1 MFKFNRRSS
10 IVEITAFAALL
21 PGLALFQPHPVTAQ
35 TGSAEELEEL
45 VVIGSRRAART
56 STEAPVPIDVL
67 SEADLQS
74 QGSTDILDVLTN
86 VVPSYNVGR
95 EPISD
100 AGTLIRPANLR
111 GMPSDSTLV
120 LVNGKR
126 RHRGAVIGEFITGI
140 NKGAQGVDLMPLA
153 GIAMK
158 QVEVLRD
165 GASAQYGSDAIA
177 GVMNFV
183 LADDPEARNLQVHL
197 GQYYEGDG
205 DIWQVSGLLGTHL
218 GREGFATLAF
228 EVKDTGPTSRG
239 VQDAGAQALIDA
251 GNRAVPNYPR
261 DFAIVWGTP
270 IIENDYKFLVNA
282 AVETGENSE
291 VYAFGNYASRVTDG
305 SFFYRNPTNRRGV
318 YVDGNDNLLVAD
330 TTTNGSGG
338 CSNVNTPA
346 NLAAMIENP
355 NCFVFNEV
363 FPGGFTPRF
372 GGKVIDSNVVSG
384 LRGEWNGVGY
394 DVSVSLG
401 RSEIQYIMRSSL
413 NPSMGPNSPT
423 SFDLGTQIQSE
434 RLLNVD
440 FSYPIDLGLAS
451 DLNLAFGGQVHAEQ
465 FEIKAGDR
473 ASSEPGGFQDQ
484 GFAIGSNGFQGFS
497 VDVAGRFKRRSNAL
511 YLDAEVDV
519 SDNWL
524 ASAAFRWE
532 DFEDFG
538 NTSNFKLATRFDLL
552 DNLSLRAAYS
562 TGFRAPT
569 VGQANLR
576 RSSTNFLDG
585 RLVENQQVSPTST
598 VAVQKGGQALR
609 PEESDNF
616 SVGVVW
622 GLGDLQVTLDYFRIE
637 VEDRLFLKQER
648 LTPQDQA
655 QLAAAGVLNANLI
668 GNISFFVNDFAT
680 ETSGVDVVATL
691 PLEWG
696 LGTSDF
702 TLSYNFTDTKV
713 ERKANSS
720 VPAEQIRELE
730 EQLPDQRINLTALHT
745 WNKWSLMLRGNWYDE
760 TFEYLFT
767 DYSIPPVVTPALF
780 VLDAEVGL
788 QVSDSISVN
797 VGAKNVFDERP
808 AEWSIPQPGGGV
820 ITGRSPGYAGMIYPL
835 NSAAGLNGGYYY
847 LRVSADF

>member
-1 MFKFNRRSS
+1 MFKFNRS
-10 IVEITAFAALL
+10 IAVFAALL
-21 PGLALFQPHPVTAQ
+21 PGLALFQPHPATAQ

-153 GIAMK
+153 GIGMK

-261 DFAIVWGTP
+261 DFAIIWGTP

-346 NLAAMIENP
+346 NLAAMIGNP

-384 LRGEWNGVGY
+384 LRGEWNGIGY

-440 FSYPIDLGLAS
+440 FTYPIDLGLAS

-473 ASSEPGGFQDQ
+473 ASSEPGGFQDR

-696 LGTSDF
+696 LGTTDF

>member
-1 MFKFNRRSS
+1 MF
-10 IVEITAFAALL
+10 
-21 PGLALFQPHPVTAQ
+21 
-35 TGSAEELEEL
+35 
-45 VVIGSRRAART
+45 
-56 STEAPVPIDVL
+56 
-67 SEADLQS
+67 
-74 QGSTDILDVLTN
+74 
-86 VVPSYNVGR
+86 
-95 EPISD
+95 
-100 AGTLIRPANLR
+100 
-111 GMPSDSTLV
+111 
-120 LVNGKR
+120 
-126 RHRGAVIGEFITGI
+126 
-140 NKGAQGVDLMPLA
+140 
-153 GIAMK
+153 
-158 QVEVLRD
+158 
-165 GASAQYGSDAIA
+165 
-177 GVMNFV
+177 
-183 LADDPEARNLQVHL
+183 
-197 GQYYEGDG
+197 
-205 DIWQVSGLLGTHL
+205 
-218 GREGFATLAF
+218 
-228 EVKDTGPTSRG
+228 
-239 VQDAGAQALIDA
+239 
-251 GNRAVPNYPR
+251 
-261 DFAIVWGTP
+261 
-270 IIENDYKFLVNA
+270 
-282 AVETGENSE
+282 
-291 VYAFGNYASRVTDG
+291 
-305 SFFYRNPTNRRGV
+305 
-318 YVDGNDNLLVAD
+318 VDGNNNLLVAD
-330 TTTNGSGG
+330 TTSNGTGG

-346 NLAAMIENP
+346 NLQAMIQSP

-372 GGKVIDSNVVSG
+372 GGKVIDSNFVSG
-384 LRGEWNGVGY
+384 LRGQWNGIGY
-394 DVSVSLG
+394 DVSASFG
-401 RSEIQYIMRSSL
+401 RSEIQYVMRSSL

-440 FSYPIDLGLAS
+440 FTYPIDLGLAS

-511 YLDAEVDV
+511 YVDAEVDV
-519 SDNWL
+519 TDNWL

-538 NTSNFKLATRFDLL
+538 NTSNFKLATRVDLS

-576 RSSTNFLDG
+576 RSSTNFLNG
-585 RLVENQQVSPTST
+585 RLVENQQVSPTSP
-598 VAVQKGGQALR
+598 VAAQKGGQALR

-616 SVGVVW
+616 SVGLVW
-622 GLGDLQVTLDYFRIE
+622 GIGDLQLTLDYFRIE
-637 VEDRLFLKQER
+637 VEDRLFLKQEV

-696 LGTSDF
+696 LGTTDF

-720 VPAEQIRELE
+720 VPAAQIRELE
-730 EQLPDQRINLTALHT
+730 EQLPDQRLNLTALHT

-767 DYSIPPVVTPALF
+767 DYSIPPIVTPALF

-788 QVSDSISVN
+788 QVTDSISVN
-797 VGAKNVFDERP
+797 VGAKNVFDKQP
-808 AEWSIPQPGGGV
+808 AEWSITKPNGSV
-820 ITGRSPGYAGMIYPL
+820 ETGRSPGYAGMIYPL

-847 LRVSADF
+847 LRVSANF

>member
-1 MFKFNRRSS
+1 MFKFNRAQFQ
-10 IVEITAFAALL
+10 VTAAFAALL
-21 PGLALFQPHPVTAQ
+21 PGLALFQSYPATAQ

-67 SEADLQS
+67 SEADLQT

-205 DIWQVSGLLGTHL
+205 DIWQVSGLFGTHL

-261 DFAIVWGTP
+261 DFAIIWGTP

-282 AVETGENSE
+282 AVETGDNSE
-291 VYAFGNYASRVTDG
+291 AYAFGNYASRVTDG

-346 NLAAMIENP
+346 NLAAMIANP

-384 LRGEWNGVGY
+384 LRGEWNGIGY

-401 RSEIQYIMRSSL
+401 RSEIQYVMRSSL

-440 FSYPIDLGLAS
+440 FTYPIDLGLAS

-519 SDNWL
+519 TDRWL

-696 LGTSDF
+696 LGTTDF

-730 EQLPDQRINLTALHT
+730 EQLPDQRINLTALHA

>member
-1 MFKFNRRSS
+1 MFKFNRRMA
-10 IVEITAFAALL
+10 VFAALL
-21 PGLALFQPHPVTAQ
+21 PGLALFQPDPVAAQ
-35 TGSAEELEEL
+35 SGAEELEEL

-67 SEADLQS
+67 SETDLQS

-183 LADDPEARNLQVHL
+183 LSDDPEARNIQVHL

-205 DIWQVSGLLGTHL
+205 DIWQVSGLFGTHL

-251 GNRAVPNYPR
+251 GNRAVPNYPE
-261 DFAIVWGTP
+261 DFAIIWGTP
-270 IIENDYKFLVNA
+270 IIENDYKFLVNS
-282 AVETGENSE
+282 AVETGANSE

-318 YVDGNDNLLVAD
+318 FVDGNNNLLVAD

-346 NLAAMIENP
+346 NLQAMIQSP
-355 NCFVFNEV
+355 NCFVFNQV

-372 GGKVIDSNVVSG
+372 GGKVIDSNFVSG
-384 LRGEWNGVGY
+384 LRGEWNGIGY
-394 DVSVSLG
+394 DVSASFG
-401 RSEIQYIMRSSL
+401 RSEIQYVMRSSL

-440 FSYPIDLGLAS
+440 FTYPIDLGLAS

-511 YLDAEVDV
+511 YVDAEVDV
-519 SDNWL
+519 TENWL

-538 NTSNFKLATRFDLL
+538 NTSNFKLATRFDLS
-552 DNLSLRAAYS
+552 DSLSLRAAYS

-576 RSSTNFLDG
+576 RSSTNFLNG
-585 RLVENQQVSPTST
+585 RLVENQQVSPTSP
-598 VAVQKGGQALR
+598 VAAQKGGQALR

-616 SVGVVW
+616 SVGLVW
-622 GLGDLQVTLDYFRIE
+622 GIGDLQLTLDYFRIE
-637 VEDRLFLKQER
+637 VEDRLFLKQEV

-696 LGTSDF
+696 LGTTDF

-720 VPAEQIRELE
+720 VPAAQIRELE

-788 QVSDSISVN
+788 QVTDSISVN
-797 VGAKNVFDERP
+797 VGAKNVFDKRP

-847 LRVSADF
+847 LRVSANF

>member
-1 MFKFNRRSS
+1 MFKFNRRMA
-10 IVEITAFAALL
+10 VFAALL
-21 PGLALFQPHPVTAQ
+21 PGLALFQPDPAVAQ
-35 TGSAEELEEL
+35 SGSAEELEEL

-67 SEADLQS
+67 SETDLQS

-183 LADDPEARNLQVHL
+183 LSDDPEARNIQVHL

-205 DIWQVSGLLGTHL
+205 DIWQVSGLFGTHL

-251 GNRAVPNYPR
+251 GNRAVPNYPE
-261 DFAIVWGTP
+261 DFAIIWGTP
-270 IIENDYKFLVNA
+270 IIENDYKFLINS
-282 AVETGENSE
+282 AVETGANSE

-318 YVDGNDNLLVAD
+318 FVDGNNNLLVAD

-346 NLAAMIENP
+346 NLQAMIQSP
-355 NCFVFNEV
+355 NCFVFNQV

-372 GGKVIDSNVVSG
+372 GGKVIDSNFVSG
-384 LRGEWNGVGY
+384 LRGEWNGIGY
-394 DVSVSLG
+394 DVSASFG
-401 RSEIQYIMRSSL
+401 RSEIQYVMRSSL

-440 FSYPIDLGLAS
+440 FTYPIDLGLAS

-511 YLDAEVDV
+511 YVDAEVDV
-519 SDNWL
+519 TENWL

-538 NTSNFKLATRFDLL
+538 NTSNFKLATRVDLS

-576 RSSTNFLDG
+576 RSSTNFLNG
-585 RLVENQQVSPTST
+585 RLVENQQVSPTSP
-598 VAVQKGGQALR
+598 VAAQKGGQALR

-616 SVGVVW
+616 SVGLVW
-622 GLGDLQVTLDYFRIE
+622 GIGDLQLTLDYFRIE
-637 VEDRLFLKQER
+637 VEDRLFLKQEV

-696 LGTSDF
+696 LGTTDF

-713 ERKANSS
+713 ERKASSS
-720 VPAEQIRELE
+720 VPAAQIRELE

-767 DYSIPPVVTPALF
+767 DYSIPPIVTPALF

-788 QVSDSISVN
+788 QVTDSISVN
-797 VGAKNVFDERP
+797 VGAKNVFDKQP
-808 AEWSIPQPGGGV
+808 AEWSITKPNGRV
-820 ITGRSPGYAGMIYPL
+820 ETGRSPGYAGMIYPL

-847 LRVSADF
+847 LRVSANF

>member
-1 MFKFNRRSS
+1 MFKFNRRMA
-10 IVEITAFAALL
+10 VFAALL
-21 PGLALFQPHPVTAQ
+21 PGLALFQPDPAVAQ
-35 TGSAEELEEL
+35 SGSAEELEEL

-67 SEADLQS
+67 SETDLQS

-183 LADDPEARNLQVHL
+183 LSDDPEARNIQVHL

-205 DIWQVSGLLGTHL
+205 DIWQVSGLFGTHL

-251 GNRAVPNYPR
+251 GNRAVPNYPE
-261 DFAIVWGTP
+261 DFAIIWGTP
-270 IIENDYKFLVNA
+270 IIENDYKFLVNS
-282 AVETGENSE
+282 AVETGANSE

-318 YVDGNDNLLVAD
+318 FVDGNNNLLVAD

-346 NLAAMIENP
+346 NLQAMIQSP
-355 NCFVFNEV
+355 NCFVFNQV

-372 GGKVIDSNVVSG
+372 GGKVIDSNFVSG
-384 LRGEWNGVGY
+384 LRGEWNGIGY
-394 DVSVSLG
+394 DVSASFG
-401 RSEIQYIMRSSL
+401 RSEIQYVMRSSL

-440 FSYPIDLGLAS
+440 FTYPIDLGLAS

-511 YLDAEVDV
+511 YVDAEVDV
-519 SDNWL
+519 TENWL

-538 NTSNFKLATRFDLL
+538 NTSNFKLATRFDLS

-576 RSSTNFLDG
+576 RSSTNFLNG
-585 RLVENQQVSPTST
+585 RLVENQQVSPTSP

-616 SVGVVW
+616 SVGLVW
-622 GLGDLQVTLDYFRIE
+622 GIGDLQLTLDYFRIE
-637 VEDRLFLKQER
+637 VEDRLFLKQEV

-696 LGTSDF
+696 LGTTDF

-720 VPAEQIRELE
+720 VPAAQIRELE

-745 WNKWSLMLRGNWYDE
+745 WDKWSLMLRGNWYDE

-767 DYSIPPVVTPALF
+767 DYSIPPIVTPALF

-788 QVSDSISVN
+788 QVTDSISVN
-797 VGAKNVFDERP
+797 VGAKNVFDKRP
-808 AEWSIPQPGGGV
+808 AEWSIPQAGGGV
-820 ITGRSPGYAGMIYPL
+820 ATGRSPGYAGMIYPL

-847 LRVSADF
+847 LRVSANF

>member
-1 MFKFNRRSS
+1 MFKFNRRMA
-10 IVEITAFAALL
+10 VFAALL
-21 PGLALFQPHPVTAQ
+21 PGLALFQPNPAVAQ
-35 TGSAEELEEL
+35 SGSAEELEEL

-67 SEADLQS
+67 SETDLQS

-183 LADDPEARNLQVHL
+183 LSDDPEARNIQVHL

-205 DIWQVSGLLGTHL
+205 DIWQVSGLFGTHL

-251 GNRAVPNYPR
+251 GNRAVPNYPE
-261 DFAIVWGTP
+261 DFAIIWGTP
-270 IIENDYKFLVNA
+270 IIENDYKFLINS
-282 AVETGENSE
+282 AVETGANSE

-318 YVDGNDNLLVAD
+318 FVDGNNNLLVAD

-346 NLAAMIENP
+346 NLQAMIQSP
-355 NCFVFNEV
+355 NCFVFNQV

-372 GGKVIDSNVVSG
+372 GGKVIDSNFVSG
-384 LRGEWNGVGY
+384 LRGEWNGIGY
-394 DVSVSLG
+394 DVSASFG
-401 RSEIQYIMRSSL
+401 RSEIQYVMRSSL

-440 FSYPIDLGLAS
+440 FTYPIDLGLAS

-511 YLDAEVDV
+511 YVDAEVDV
-519 SDNWL
+519 TENWL

-538 NTSNFKLATRFDLL
+538 NTSNFKLATRVDLS

-576 RSSTNFLDG
+576 RSSTNFLNG
-585 RLVENQQVSPTST
+585 RLVENQQVSPTSP
-598 VAVQKGGQALR
+598 VAAQKGGQALR

-616 SVGVVW
+616 SVGLVW
-622 GLGDLQVTLDYFRIE
+622 GIGDLQLTLDYFRIE
-637 VEDRLFLKQER
+637 VEDRLFLKQEV

-696 LGTSDF
+696 LGTTDF

-713 ERKANSS
+713 ERKASSS
-720 VPAEQIRELE
+720 VPAAQIRELE

-767 DYSIPPVVTPALF
+767 DYSIPPIVTPALF

-788 QVSDSISVN
+788 QVTDSISVN
-797 VGAKNVFDERP
+797 VGAKNVFDKQP
-808 AEWSIPQPGGGV
+808 AEWSITKPNGRV
-820 ITGRSPGYAGMIYPL
+820 ETGRSPGYAGMIYPL

-847 LRVSADF
+847 LRVSANF

>member
-1 MFKFNRRSS
+1 MFKFNRRMA
-10 IVEITAFAALL
+10 VFAALL
-21 PGLALFQPHPVTAQ
+21 PGLALFQPDPVAAQ
-35 TGSAEELEEL
+35 SGAEELEEL

-67 SEADLQS
+67 SETDLQS

-183 LADDPEARNLQVHL
+183 LSDDPEARNIQVHL

-205 DIWQVSGLLGTHL
+205 DIWQVSGLFGTHL

-251 GNRAVPNYPR
+251 GNRAVPNYPE
-261 DFAIVWGTP
+261 DFAIIWGTP
-270 IIENDYKFLVNA
+270 IIENDYKFLINS
-282 AVETGENSE
+282 AVETGANSE

-318 YVDGNDNLLVAD
+318 FVDGNNNLLVAD
-330 TTTNGSGG
+330 TTSNGTGG

-346 NLAAMIENP
+346 NLQAMIQSP

-372 GGKVIDSNVVSG
+372 GGKVIDSNFVSG
-384 LRGEWNGVGY
+384 LRGQWNGIGY
-394 DVSVSLG
+394 DVSASFG
-401 RSEIQYIMRSSL
+401 RSEIQYVMRSSL

-440 FSYPIDLGLAS
+440 FTYPIDLGLAS

-519 SDNWL
+519 TDNWL

-538 NTSNFKLATRFDLL
+538 NTSNFKLATRVDLS

-576 RSSTNFLDG
+576 RSSTNFLNG
-585 RLVENQQVSPTST
+585 RLVENQQVSPTSP
-598 VAVQKGGQALR
+598 VAAQKGGQALR

-616 SVGVVW
+616 SVGLVW
-622 GLGDLQVTLDYFRIE
+622 GIGDLQLTLDYFRIE
-637 VEDRLFLKQER
+637 VEDRLFLKQEV

-696 LGTSDF
+696 LGTTDF

-720 VPAEQIRELE
+720 VPAAQIRELE
-730 EQLPDQRINLTALHT
+730 EQLPDQRLNLTALHT

-767 DYSIPPVVTPALF
+767 DYSIPPIVTPALF

-788 QVSDSISVN
+788 QVTDSISVN
-797 VGAKNVFDERP
+797 VGAKNVFDKQP
-808 AEWSIPQPGGGV
+808 AEWSITKPNGSV
-820 ITGRSPGYAGMIYPL
+820 ETGRSPGYAGMIYPL

-847 LRVSADF
+847 LRVSANF

>member
-1 MFKFNRRSS
+1 MFKFNRRSA
-10 IVEITAFAALL
+10 IVEIAAFAALL
-21 PGLALFQPHPVTAQ
+21 PGLALFQPHPAIAQ
-35 TGSAEELEEL
+35 SGSAEELEEL

-205 DIWQVSGLLGTHL
+205 DIWQVSGLFGTHL

-346 NLAAMIENP
+346 NLAAMIQNP
-355 NCFVFNEV
+355 NCFVFNEI

-384 LRGEWNGVGY
+384 LRGEWNGIGY

-401 RSEIQYIMRSSL
+401 RSEIQYVMRSSL

-440 FSYPIDLGLAS
+440 FTYPIDLGLAS

-519 SDNWL
+519 TDNWL

-538 NTSNFKLATRFDLL
+538 NTSNFKLATRVDLL
-552 DNLSLRAAYS
+552 DSLSLRAAYS

-616 SVGVVW
+616 SVGLVW

-696 LGTSDF
+696 LGTTDF

>member
-1 MFKFNRRSS
+1 MFKFNRRMA
-10 IVEITAFAALL
+10 VFAALL
-21 PGLALFQPHPVTAQ
+21 PGLALFQPDPALAQ
-35 TGSAEELEEL
+35 SGSAEELEEL

-67 SEADLQS
+67 SETDLQS

-183 LADDPEARNLQVHL
+183 LSDDPEARNIQVHL

-205 DIWQVSGLLGTHL
+205 DIWQVSGLFGTHL

-251 GNRAVPNYPR
+251 GNRAVPNYPE
-261 DFAIVWGTP
+261 DFAIIWGTP
-270 IIENDYKFLVNA
+270 IIENDYKFLVNS
-282 AVETGENSE
+282 AVETGANSE

-318 YVDGNDNLLVAD
+318 FVDGNNNLLVAD

-338 CSNVNTPA
+338 CSNANTPA
-346 NLAAMIENP
+346 NLQAMIQSP

-372 GGKVIDSNVVSG
+372 GGKVIDSNFVSG
-384 LRGEWNGVGY
+384 LRGEWNGIGY
-394 DVSVSLG
+394 DVSASFG
-401 RSEIQYIMRSSL
+401 RSEIQYVMRSSL

-440 FSYPIDLGLAS
+440 FTYPIDLGLDS

-511 YLDAEVDV
+511 YVDAEVDV
-519 SDNWL
+519 TDNWL

-538 NTSNFKLATRFDLL
+538 NTSNFKLATRFDLS

-576 RSSTNFLDG
+576 RSSTNFLNG
-585 RLVENQQVSPTST
+585 RLVENQQVSPTSP
-598 VAVQKGGQALR
+598 VAAQKGGQALR

-622 GLGDLQVTLDYFRIE
+622 GIGDLQVTLDYFRIE
-637 VEDRLFLKQER
+637 VEDRLFLKQEV

-696 LGTSDF
+696 LGTTDF

-720 VPAEQIRELE
+720 VPAAQIRELE

-767 DYSIPPVVTPALF
+767 DYSIPPIVTPALF

-788 QVSDSISVN
+788 QVTDSISVN
-797 VGAKNVFDERP
+797 VGAKNVFDKRP
-808 AEWSIPQPGGGV
+808 AEWSITKPNGSV
-820 ITGRSPGYAGMIYPL
+820 ETGRSPGYAGMIYPL

-847 LRVSADF
+847 LRVSANF

>member
-1 MFKFNRRSS
+1 MFKFNRRMA
-10 IVEITAFAALL
+10 VFAALL
-21 PGLALFQPHPVTAQ
+21 PGLALFQPNPAVAQ
-35 TGSAEELEEL
+35 SGSAEELEEL

-67 SEADLQS
+67 SETDLQS

-183 LADDPEARNLQVHL
+183 LSDDPEARNIQVHL

-205 DIWQVSGLLGTHL
+205 DIWQVSGLFGTHL

-251 GNRAVPNYPR
+251 GNRAVPNYPE
-261 DFAIVWGTP
+261 DFAIIWGTP
-270 IIENDYKFLVNA
+270 IIENDYKFLINS
-282 AVETGENSE
+282 AVETGANSE

-318 YVDGNDNLLVAD
+318 FVDGNNNLLVAD

-346 NLAAMIENP
+346 NLQAMIQSP
-355 NCFVFNEV
+355 NCFVFNQV

-372 GGKVIDSNVVSG
+372 GGKVIDSNFVSG
-384 LRGEWNGVGY
+384 LRGEWNGIGY
-394 DVSVSLG
+394 DVSASFG
-401 RSEIQYIMRSSL
+401 RSEIQYVMRSSL

-440 FSYPIDLGLAS
+440 FTYPIDLGLAS

-511 YLDAEVDV
+511 YVDAEVDV
-519 SDNWL
+519 TENWL

-538 NTSNFKLATRFDLL
+538 NTSNVKLATRFDLS

-576 RSSTNFLDG
+576 RSSTNFLNG
-585 RLVENQQVSPTST
+585 RLVENQQVSPTSP
-598 VAVQKGGQALR
+598 VAAQKGGQALR

-622 GLGDLQVTLDYFRIE
+622 GIGDLQLTLDYFRIE
-637 VEDRLFLKQER
+637 VEDRLFLKQEV

-696 LGTSDF
+696 LGTTDF

-720 VPAEQIRELE
+720 VPPAQIRELE

-745 WNKWSLMLRGNWYDE
+745 WDKWSVMLRGNWYDE
-760 TFEYLFT
+760 TFEDLFT
-767 DYSIPPVVTPALF
+767 DYSIPPIVTPALC

-788 QVSDSISVN
+788 QVTDSISVN
-797 VGAKNVFDERP
+797 VGAKNVFDKRP

-835 NSAAGLNGGYYY
+835 NSVAGLNGGYYY
-847 LRVSADF
+847 LRVSANF

>member
-1 MFKFNRRSS
+1 MFKFNRRMA
-10 IVEITAFAALL
+10 VFAALL
-21 PGLALFQPHPVTAQ
+21 PGLALFQPDPAVAQ
-35 TGSAEELEEL
+35 SGSAEELEEL

-67 SEADLQS
+67 SETDLQS

-183 LADDPEARNLQVHL
+183 LSDDPEARNIQVHL

-205 DIWQVSGLLGTHL
+205 DIWQVSGLFGTHL

-239 VQDAGAQALIDA
+239 VQDAGAQALIDV
-251 GNRAVPNYPR
+251 GNRAVPNYPE
-261 DFAIVWGTP
+261 DFAVIWGTP
-270 IIENDYKFLVNA
+270 IIENDYKFLVNS
-282 AVETGENSE
+282 AVETGANSE

-318 YVDGNDNLLVAD
+318 FVDGNNNLLVAD

-346 NLAAMIENP
+346 NLQAMIQSP
-355 NCFVFNEV
+355 NCFVFNQV

-372 GGKVIDSNVVSG
+372 GGKVIDSNFVSG
-384 LRGEWNGVGY
+384 LRGEWNGIGY
-394 DVSVSLG
+394 DVSASFG
-401 RSEIQYIMRSSL
+401 RSEIQYVMRSSL

-440 FSYPIDLGLAS
+440 FTYPIDLGLAS

-511 YLDAEVDV
+511 YVDAEVDV
-519 SDNWL
+519 TENWL

-538 NTSNFKLATRFDLL
+538 NTSNFKLATRFDLS

-576 RSSTNFLDG
+576 RSSTNFLNG
-585 RLVENQQVSPTST
+585 RLVENQQVSPTSP
-598 VAVQKGGQALR
+598 VAAQKGGQALR

-616 SVGVVW
+616 SVGLVW
-622 GLGDLQVTLDYFRIE
+622 GVGDLQLTLDYFRIE
-637 VEDRLFLKQER
+637 VEDRLFLKQEV

-696 LGTSDF
+696 LGTTDF

-720 VPAEQIRELE
+720 VPAAQIRELE

-745 WNKWSLMLRGNWYDE
+745 WDRWSLMLRGNWYDE

-767 DYSIPPVVTPALF
+767 DYSIPPIVTPALF

-788 QVSDSISVN
+788 QVTDSISVN
-797 VGAKNVFDERP
+797 VGAKNVFDKRP
-808 AEWSIPQPGGGV
+808 AEWSITKPNGSV
-820 ITGRSPGYAGMIYPL
+820 ETGRSPGYAGMIYPL

-847 LRVSADF
+847 LRVSANF

>member
-1 MFKFNRRSS
+1 MFKFNRRMA
-10 IVEITAFAALL
+10 VFAALL
-21 PGLALFQPHPVTAQ
+21 PGLALFQPDPAVAQ
-35 TGSAEELEEL
+35 SGAEELEEL

-67 SEADLQS
+67 SETDLQS

-183 LADDPEARNLQVHL
+183 LSDDPEARNIQVHL

-205 DIWQVSGLLGTHL
+205 DIWQVSGLFGTHL

-251 GNRAVPNYPR
+251 GNRAVPNYPE
-261 DFAIVWGTP
+261 DFAIIWGTP
-270 IIENDYKFLVNA
+270 IIENDYKFLVNS

-318 YVDGNDNLLVAD
+318 FVDGNNNLLVAD

-338 CSNVNTPA
+338 CSNANTPA
-346 NLAAMIENP
+346 NLQAMIQSP

-384 LRGEWNGVGY
+384 LRGEWNGIGY
-394 DVSVSLG
+394 DVSASFG
-401 RSEIQYIMRSSL
+401 RSEIQYVMRSSL

-440 FSYPIDLGLAS
+440 FTYPIDLGLAS

-511 YLDAEVDV
+511 YVDAEVDV
-519 SDNWL
+519 TENWL

-538 NTSNFKLATRFDLL
+538 NTSNFKLATRFDLT

-576 RSSTNFLDG
+576 RSSTNFLNG
-585 RLVENQQVSPTST
+585 RLVENQQVSPTSP
-598 VAVQKGGQALR
+598 VAAQKGGQALR

-622 GLGDLQVTLDYFRIE
+622 GIGDLQLTLDYFRIE
-637 VEDRLFLKQER
+637 VEDRLFLKQEV

-696 LGTSDF
+696 LGTTDF

-720 VPAEQIRELE
+720 VPAAQIRELE

-788 QVSDSISVN
+788 QVTDSISVN
-797 VGAKNVFDERP
+797 VGAKNVFDKRP
-808 AEWSIPQPGGGV
+808 AEWSITKPNGSV
-820 ITGRSPGYAGMIYPL
+820 ETGRSPGYAGMIYPL

-847 LRVSADF
+847 LRVSANF

>member
-1 MFKFNRRSS
+1 MFKFNRRMA
-10 IVEITAFAALL
+10 VFAALL
-21 PGLALFQPHPVTAQ
+21 PGLALFQPDPAVAQ
-35 TGSAEELEEL
+35 SGSAEELEEL

-67 SEADLQS
+67 SETDLQS

-183 LADDPEARNLQVHL
+183 LSDDPEARNIQVHL

-205 DIWQVSGLLGTHL
+205 DIWQVSGLFGTHL

-251 GNRAVPNYPR
+251 GNRAVPNYPE
-261 DFAIVWGTP
+261 DFAIIWGTP
-270 IIENDYKFLVNA
+270 IIENDYKFLVNS
-282 AVETGENSE
+282 AVETGANSE

-318 YVDGNDNLLVAD
+318 FVDGNNNLLVAD

-338 CSNVNTPA
+338 CSNANTPA
-346 NLAAMIENP
+346 NLQAMIQSP
-355 NCFVFNEV
+355 NCFVFNQV

-372 GGKVIDSNVVSG
+372 GGKVIDSNFVSG
-384 LRGEWNGVGY
+384 LRGEWNGIGY
-394 DVSVSLG
+394 DVSASFG
-401 RSEIQYIMRSSL
+401 RSEIQYVMRSSL

-440 FSYPIDLGLAS
+440 FTYPIDLGLAS

-511 YLDAEVDV
+511 YMDAEVDV
-519 SDNWL
+519 TDNWL
-524 ASAAFRWE
+524 VSAAFRWE

-538 NTSNFKLATRFDLL
+538 NTSNFKLATRFDLS

-576 RSSTNFLDG
+576 RSSTNFLNG
-585 RLVENQQVSPTST
+585 RLVENQQVSPTSP
-598 VAVQKGGQALR
+598 VAAQKGGQALR

-616 SVGVVW
+616 SVGLVW
-622 GLGDLQVTLDYFRIE
+622 GIGDLQLTLDYFRIE
-637 VEDRLFLKQER
+637 VEDRLFLKQEV

-696 LGTSDF
+696 LGTTDF

-720 VPAEQIRELE
+720 VPAAQIRELE

-745 WNKWSLMLRGNWYDE
+745 WDKWSLMLRGNWYDE

-767 DYSIPPVVTPALF
+767 DYSIPPIVTPALF

-788 QVSDSISVN
+788 QVTDSISVN
-797 VGAKNVFDERP
+797 VGAKNVFDKRP
-808 AEWSIPQPGGGV
+808 AEWSITKPNGSV
-820 ITGRSPGYAGMIYPL
+820 ETGRSPGYAGMIYPL

-847 LRVSADF
+847 LRVSANF

>member
-1 MFKFNRRSS
+1 MFKFNRRMA
-10 IVEITAFAALL
+10 VFAALL
-21 PGLALFQPHPVTAQ
+21 PGLALFQPDPAVAQ
-35 TGSAEELEEL
+35 SGSAEELEEL

-67 SEADLQS
+67 SETDLQS

-183 LADDPEARNLQVHL
+183 LSDDPEARNIQVHL

-205 DIWQVSGLLGTHL
+205 DIWQVSGLFGTHL

-251 GNRAVPNYPR
+251 GNRAVPNYPE
-261 DFAIVWGTP
+261 DFAIIWGTP
-270 IIENDYKFLVNA
+270 IIENDYKFLVNS
-282 AVETGENSE
+282 AVETGANSE

-318 YVDGNDNLLVAD
+318 FVDGNNNLLVAD

-346 NLAAMIENP
+346 NLQAMIQSP

-372 GGKVIDSNVVSG
+372 GGKVIDSNFVSG
-384 LRGEWNGVGY
+384 LRGEWNGIGY
-394 DVSVSLG
+394 DVSASFG
-401 RSEIQYIMRSSL
+401 RSEIQYVMRSSL

-440 FSYPIDLGLAS
+440 FIYPIDLGLAS

-519 SDNWL
+519 TENWL

-538 NTSNFKLATRFDLL
+538 NTSNFKLATRFDLT

-576 RSSTNFLDG
+576 RSSTNFLNG
-585 RLVENQQVSPTST
+585 RLVENQQVSPTSP
-598 VAVQKGGQALR
+598 VAAQKGGQALR

-616 SVGVVW
+616 SVGLVW
-622 GLGDLQVTLDYFRIE
+622 GIGDLQLTLDYFRIE
-637 VEDRLFLKQER
+637 VEDRLFLKQEV

-696 LGTSDF
+696 LGTTDF

-720 VPAEQIRELE
+720 VPAAQIRELE
-730 EQLPDQRINLTALHT
+730 EQLPDQRLNFTALHT

-767 DYSIPPVVTPALF
+767 DYSIPPIVTPALF

-788 QVSDSISVN
+788 QVTDSISVN
-797 VGAKNVFDERP
+797 VGAKNVFDKQP
-808 AEWSIPQPGGGV
+808 AEWSITKPNGSV
-820 ITGRSPGYAGMIYPL
+820 ETGRSPGYAGMIYPL

-847 LRVSADF
+847 LRVSANF

>member
-1 MFKFNRRSS
+1 MFKFNRRMA
-10 IVEITAFAALL
+10 VFAALL
-21 PGLALFQPHPVTAQ
+21 PGLALFQPDPVAAQ
-35 TGSAEELEEL
+35 SGAEELEEL

-67 SEADLQS
+67 SETDLQS

-183 LADDPEARNLQVHL
+183 LSDDPEARNIQVHL

-205 DIWQVSGLLGTHL
+205 DIWQVSGLFGTHL

-251 GNRAVPNYPR
+251 GNRAVPNYPE
-261 DFAIVWGTP
+261 DFAIIWGTP
-270 IIENDYKFLVNA
+270 IIENDYKFLINS
-282 AVETGENSE
+282 AVETGANSE

-318 YVDGNDNLLVAD
+318 FVDGNNNLLVAD
-330 TTTNGSGG
+330 TTSNGTGG

-346 NLAAMIENP
+346 NLQAMIQSP

-372 GGKVIDSNVVSG
+372 GGKVIDSNFVSG
-384 LRGEWNGVGY
+384 LRGQWNGIGY
-394 DVSVSLG
+394 DVSASFG
-401 RSEIQYIMRSSL
+401 RSEIQYVMRSSL

-440 FSYPIDLGLAS
+440 FTYPIDLGLAS

-511 YLDAEVDV
+511 YVDAEVDV
-519 SDNWL
+519 TDNWL

-538 NTSNFKLATRFDLL
+538 NTSNFKLATRVDLS

-576 RSSTNFLDG
+576 RSSTNFLNG
-585 RLVENQQVSPTST
+585 RLVENQQVSPTSP
-598 VAVQKGGQALR
+598 VAAQKGGQALR

-616 SVGVVW
+616 SVGLVW
-622 GLGDLQVTLDYFRIE
+622 GIGDLQLTLDYFRIE
-637 VEDRLFLKQER
+637 VEDRLFLKQEV

-696 LGTSDF
+696 LGTTDF

-720 VPAEQIRELE
+720 VPAAQIRELE
-730 EQLPDQRINLTALHT
+730 EQLPDQRLNLTALHT

-767 DYSIPPVVTPALF
+767 DYSIPPIVTPALF

-788 QVSDSISVN
+788 QVTDSISVN
-797 VGAKNVFDERP
+797 VGAKNVFDKQP
-808 AEWSIPQPGGGV
+808 AEWSITKPNGSV
-820 ITGRSPGYAGMIYPL
+820 ETGRSPGYAGMIYPL

-847 LRVSADF
+847 LRVSANF

>member
-1 MFKFNRRSS
+1 MFKFNRRMA
-10 IVEITAFAALL
+10 VFAALL
-21 PGLALFQPHPVTAQ
+21 PGLALFQPDPAVAQ
-35 TGSAEELEEL
+35 SGSAEELEEL

-67 SEADLQS
+67 SETDLQS

-183 LADDPEARNLQVHL
+183 LSDDPEARNIQVHL

-205 DIWQVSGLLGTHL
+205 DIWQVSGLFGTHL

-251 GNRAVPNYPR
+251 GNRAVPNYPE
-261 DFAIVWGTP
+261 DFAIIWGTP
-270 IIENDYKFLVNA
+270 IIENDYKFLVNS
-282 AVETGENSE
+282 AVETGANSE

-318 YVDGNDNLLVAD
+318 FVDGNNNLLVAD

-346 NLAAMIENP
+346 NLQAMIQSP

-372 GGKVIDSNVVSG
+372 GGKVIDSNFVSG
-384 LRGEWNGVGY
+384 LRGEWNGIGY
-394 DVSVSLG
+394 DVSASFG
-401 RSEIQYIMRSSL
+401 RSEIQYVMRSSL

-440 FSYPIDLGLAS
+440 FTYPIDLGLAS

-511 YLDAEVDV
+511 YVDAEVDV
-519 SDNWL
+519 TENWL

-538 NTSNFKLATRFDLL
+538 NTSNFKLATRFDLT

-576 RSSTNFLDG
+576 RSSTNFLNG
-585 RLVENQQVSPTST
+585 RLVENQQVSPTSP
-598 VAVQKGGQALR
+598 VAAQKGGQALR

-622 GLGDLQVTLDYFRIE
+622 GIGDLQLTLDYFRIE
-637 VEDRLFLKQER
+637 VEDRLFLKQEV

-696 LGTSDF
+696 LGTTDF

-720 VPAEQIRELE
+720 VPAAQIRELE

-767 DYSIPPVVTPALF
+767 DYSIPPIVTPALF

-788 QVSDSISVN
+788 QVTDSISVN

-808 AEWSIPQPGGGV
+808 AEWSITKPNGSV
-820 ITGRSPGYAGMIYPL
+820 ETGRSPGYAGMIYPL

-847 LRVSADF
+847 LRVSANF

>member
-1 MFKFNRRSS
+1 MFKFNRRMA
-10 IVEITAFAALL
+10 VFAALL
-21 PGLALFQPHPVTAQ
+21 PGLALFQPNPAVAQ
-35 TGSAEELEEL
+35 SGSAEELEEL

-67 SEADLQS
+67 SETDLQS

-153 GIAMK
+153 GIAMQ

-183 LADDPEARNLQVHL
+183 LSDDPEARNIQVHL

-205 DIWQVSGLLGTHL
+205 DIWQVSGLFGTHL

-251 GNRAVPNYPR
+251 GNRAVPNYPE
-261 DFAIVWGTP
+261 DFAIIWGTP
-270 IIENDYKFLVNA
+270 IIENDYKFLVNS
-282 AVETGENSE
+282 AVETGANSE

-318 YVDGNDNLLVAD
+318 FVDGNNNLLVAD

-346 NLAAMIENP
+346 NLQAMIQSP
-355 NCFVFNEV
+355 NCFVFNQV

-372 GGKVIDSNVVSG
+372 GGKVIDSNFVSG
-384 LRGEWNGVGY
+384 LRGEWNGIGY
-394 DVSVSLG
+394 DVSASFG
-401 RSEIQYIMRSSL
+401 RSEIQYVMRSSL

-440 FSYPIDLGLAS
+440 FTYPIDLGLAS

-511 YLDAEVDV
+511 YVDAEVDV
-519 SDNWL
+519 TENWL

-538 NTSNFKLATRFDLL
+538 NTSNVKLATRFDLS

-576 RSSTNFLDG
+576 RSSTNFLNG
-585 RLVENQQVSPTST
+585 RLVENQQVSPTSP
-598 VAVQKGGQALR
+598 VAAQKGGQALR

-622 GLGDLQVTLDYFRIE
+622 GIGDLQLTLDYFRIE
-637 VEDRLFLKQER
+637 VEDRLFLKQEV

-696 LGTSDF
+696 LGTTDF

-713 ERKANSS
+713 ERKASSS
-720 VPAEQIRELE
+720 VPAAQIRELE

-767 DYSIPPVVTPALF
+767 DYSIPPIVTPALF

-788 QVSDSISVN
+788 QVTDSISVN
-797 VGAKNVFDERP
+797 VGAKNVFDKQP

-835 NSAAGLNGGYYY
+835 NSVAGLNGGYYY
-847 LRVSADF
+847 LRVSANF

>member
-1 MFKFNRRSS
+1 MFKFNRRMA
-10 IVEITAFAALL
+10 VFAALL
-21 PGLALFQPHPVTAQ
+21 PGLALFQPDPAVAQ
-35 TGSAEELEEL
+35 SGSAEELEEL

-67 SEADLQS
+67 SETDLQS

-183 LADDPEARNLQVHL
+183 LSDDPEARNIQVHL

-205 DIWQVSGLLGTHL
+205 DIWQVSGLFGTHL

-251 GNRAVPNYPR
+251 GNRAVPNYPN
-261 DFAIVWGTP
+261 DFAIIWGTP

-282 AVETGENSE
+282 AVETGANSE

-318 YVDGNDNLLVAD
+318 FVDGSNNLLVAD

-346 NLAAMIENP
+346 NLQAMIQSP
-355 NCFVFNEV
+355 NCFVFNQV

-384 LRGEWNGVGY
+384 LRGEWNGIGY
-394 DVSVSLG
+394 DVSASFG
-401 RSEIQYIMRSSL
+401 RSEIQYVMRSSL

-440 FSYPIDLGLAS
+440 FTYPIDLGLAS

-511 YLDAEVDV
+511 YMDAEVDV
-519 SDNWL
+519 TENWL

-538 NTSNFKLATRFDLL
+538 NTSNFKLATRFDLS
-552 DNLSLRAAYS
+552 DSLSLRAAYS

-576 RSSTNFLDG
+576 RSSTNFLNG
-585 RLVENQQVSPTST
+585 RLVENQQVSPTSP
-598 VAVQKGGQALR
+598 VAAQKGGQALR

-616 SVGVVW
+616 SVGLVW
-622 GLGDLQVTLDYFRIE
+622 GVGDLQVTLDYFRIE
-637 VEDRLFLKQER
+637 VEDRLFLKQEV

-696 LGTSDF
+696 LGTTDF

-720 VPAEQIRELE
+720 VPAAQIRELE

-788 QVSDSISVN
+788 QVTDSISVN
-797 VGAKNVFDERP
+797 VGAKNVFDKRP
-808 AEWSIPQPGGGV
+808 AEWSIPQAGGGV

-847 LRVSADF
+847 LRVSANF

>member
-1 MFKFNRRSS
+1 MCKFNHLA
-10 IVEITAFAALL
+10 AFV
-21 PGLALFQPHPVTAQ
+21 ALFAGLTFFPADPAIAQ
-35 TGSAEELEEL
+35 SGSAQEVEEL

-67 SEADLQS
+67 SEADLES

-183 LADDPEARNLQVHL
+183 LADDPEARNIQAHF

-205 DIWQVSGLLGTHL
+205 NIWQVSGLFGTHL
-218 GREGFATLAF
+218 GRDGFATLAF
-228 EVKDTGPTSRG
+228 EVKDTEPTSRG

-251 GNRAVPNYPR
+251 GNRAVPNYPE
-261 DFAIVWGTP
+261 DFAIIWGTP
-270 IIENDYKFLVNA
+270 IIEDDYKFLVNA

-318 YVDGNDNLLVAD
+318 FVDGNNNLLVAD
-330 TTTNGSGG
+330 TTANRTGG

-346 NLAAMIENP
+346 NLQAMIQSP
-355 NCFVFNEV
+355 NCFVFNQV

-372 GGKVIDSNVVSG
+372 GGKVIDSSVVSG
-384 LRGEWNGVGY
+384 LRGQWDNGIGY
-394 DVSVSLG
+394 DFSVSFG
-401 RSEIQYIMRSSL
+401 KSEIQYVMRSSL

-423 SFDLGTQIQSE
+423 SFNLGTQIQSE

-440 FSYPIDLGLAS
+440 FTYPIDWGLAS

-473 ASSEPGGFQDQ
+473 ASFAPGGFQNQ

-519 SDNWL
+519 TENWL

-538 NTSNFKLATRFDLL
+538 NTSNFKLATRFDIL

-576 RSSTNFLDG
+576 RSSTNFLNG
-585 RLVENQQVSPTST
+585 RLVENQQVSPTSPI
-598 VAVQKGGQALR
+598 AVQKGGKPLS

-616 SVGVVW
+616 SIGIVW
-622 GLGDLQVTLDYFRIE
+622 SLGEFQMTLDYFRIE

-680 ETSGVDVVATL
+680 ETSGIDVVATL
-691 PLEWG
+691 PLESG
-696 LGTSDF
+696 FGTTNL
-702 TLSYNFTDTKV
+702 TLSYNSTDTKV
-713 ERKANSS
+713 KRSANSS
-720 VPAEQIRELE
+720 VPMEQIRELE

-767 DYSIPPVVTPALF
+767 DYSIPPIVTPGLF

-788 QVSDSISVN
+788 QVTDSISVN
-797 VGAKNVFDERP
+797 VGAKNVFDKRP
-808 AEWSIPQPGGGV
+808 AEWSIPQANGSV
-820 ITGRSPGYAGMIYPL
+820 ATGRSPGYAGMIYPL

>member
-1 MFKFNRRSS
+1 MFKFNRRMA
-10 IVEITAFAALL
+10 VFAALL
-21 PGLALFQPHPVTAQ
+21 PGLALFQPDPVAAQ
-35 TGSAEELEEL
+35 SGAEELEEL

-67 SEADLQS
+67 SETDLQS

-183 LADDPEARNLQVHL
+183 LSDDPEARNIQVHL

-205 DIWQVSGLLGTHL
+205 DIWQVSGLFGTHL

-251 GNRAVPNYPR
+251 GNRAVPNYPN
-261 DFAIVWGTP
+261 DFAIIWGTP
-270 IIENDYKFLVNA
+270 IIENDYKFLINS

-318 YVDGNDNLLVAD
+318 FVDGNNNLLVAD
-330 TTTNGSGG
+330 TTSNGTGG

-346 NLAAMIENP
+346 NLQAMIKSP

-372 GGKVIDSNVVSG
+372 GGKVIDSNFVSG
-384 LRGEWNGVGY
+384 LRGQWNGIGY
-394 DVSVSLG
+394 DVSASFG
-401 RSEIQYIMRSSL
+401 RSEIQYVMRSSL

-440 FSYPIDLGLAS
+440 FTYPIDLGLAS

-511 YLDAEVDV
+511 YVDAEVDV
-519 SDNWL
+519 TENWL

-538 NTSNFKLATRFDLL
+538 NTSNFKLATRVDLS

-576 RSSTNFLDG
+576 RSSTNFLNG
-585 RLVENQQVSPTST
+585 RLVENQQVSPTSP
-598 VAVQKGGQALR
+598 VAAQKGGQALR
-609 PEESDNF
+609 PEESDSF
-616 SVGVVW
+616 SVGLVW
-622 GLGDLQVTLDYFRIE
+622 GIGDLQLTLDYFRIE
-637 VEDRLFLKQER
+637 VEDRLFLKQEV

-696 LGTSDF
+696 LGTTDF

-720 VPAEQIRELE
+720 VPAAQIRELE
-730 EQLPDQRINLTALHT
+730 EQLPDQRLNLTALHT

-767 DYSIPPVVTPALF
+767 DYSIPPIVTPALF

-788 QVSDSISVN
+788 QVTDSISVN
-797 VGAKNVFDERP
+797 VGAKNVFDKQP

-847 LRVSADF
+847 LRVSANF

>member
-1 MFKFNRRSS
+1 MFKFNRRMA
-10 IVEITAFAALL
+10 VFAALL
-21 PGLALFQPHPVTAQ
+21 PGLALFQPDPVAAQ
-35 TGSAEELEEL
+35 SGAEELEEL

-183 LADDPEARNLQVHL
+183 LSDDPEARNIQVHL

-205 DIWQVSGLLGTHL
+205 DIWQVSGLFGTHL

-251 GNRAVPNYPR
+251 GNRAVPNYPE
-261 DFAIVWGTP
+261 DFAIIWGTP
-270 IIENDYKFLVNA
+270 IIEDDYKFLVNA

-318 YVDGNDNLLVAD
+318 FVDGNNNLLVAD
-330 TTTNGSGG
+330 TTSNGTGG

-346 NLAAMIENP
+346 NLQAMIQSP

-384 LRGEWNGVGY
+384 LRGQWNGIGY
-394 DVSVSLG
+394 DVSASFG
-401 RSEIQYIMRSSL
+401 RSEIQYVMRSSL

-440 FSYPIDLGLAS
+440 FTYPIDLGLAS

-511 YLDAEVDV
+511 YVDAEVDV
-519 SDNWL
+519 TENWL

-538 NTSNFKLATRFDLL
+538 NTSNFKLATRVDLS

-576 RSSTNFLDG
+576 RSSTNFLNG
-585 RLVENQQVSPTST
+585 RLVENQQVSPTSP
-598 VAVQKGGQALR
+598 VAAQKGGQTLR

-616 SVGVVW
+616 SVGLVW
-622 GLGDLQVTLDYFRIE
+622 GIGDLQLTLDYFRIE
-637 VEDRLFLKQER
+637 VEDRLFLKQEV

-696 LGTSDF
+696 LGTTDF

-720 VPAEQIRELE
+720 VPAAQIRELE
-730 EQLPDQRINLTALHT
+730 EQLPDQRLNLTALHT

-767 DYSIPPVVTPALF
+767 DYSIPPIVTPALF

-788 QVSDSISVN
+788 QVTDSISVN
-797 VGAKNVFDERP
+797 LGAKNVFDEQP

-847 LRVSADF
+847 LRVSANF

>member
-1 MFKFNRRSS
+1 MFKFNRRMA
-10 IVEITAFAALL
+10 VFAALL
-21 PGLALFQPHPVTAQ
+21 PGLALFQPDPAVAQ
-35 TGSAEELEEL
+35 SGSAEELEEL

-67 SEADLQS
+67 SETDLQS

-183 LADDPEARNLQVHL
+183 LSDDPEARNIQVHL

-205 DIWQVSGLLGTHL
+205 DIWQVSGLFGTHL

-251 GNRAVPNYPR
+251 GNRAVPNYPE
-261 DFAIVWGTP
+261 DFAIIWGTP
-270 IIENDYKFLVNA
+270 IIENDYKFLINS
-282 AVETGENSE
+282 AVETGANSE

-318 YVDGNDNLLVAD
+318 FVDGNNNLLVAD

-346 NLAAMIENP
+346 NLQAMIQSP
-355 NCFVFNEV
+355 NCFVFNQV

-372 GGKVIDSNVVSG
+372 GGKVIDSNFVSG
-384 LRGEWNGVGY
+384 LRGEWNGIGY
-394 DVSVSLG
+394 DVSASFG
-401 RSEIQYIMRSSL
+401 RSEIQYVMRSSL

-440 FSYPIDLGLAS
+440 FTYPIDLGLAS

-511 YLDAEVDV
+511 YADAEVDV
-519 SDNWL
+519 TENWL

-538 NTSNFKLATRFDLL
+538 NTSNFKLATRVDLS

-576 RSSTNFLDG
+576 RSSTNFLNG
-585 RLVENQQVSPTST
+585 RLVENQQVSPTSP
-598 VAVQKGGQALR
+598 VAAQKGGQALR

-616 SVGVVW
+616 SVGLVW
-622 GLGDLQVTLDYFRIE
+622 GIGDLQLTLDYFRIE
-637 VEDRLFLKQER
+637 VEDRLFLKQEV

-696 LGTSDF
+696 LGTTDF

-713 ERKANSS
+713 ERKASSS
-720 VPAEQIRELE
+720 VPAAQIRELE

-767 DYSIPPVVTPALF
+767 DYSIPPIVTPALF

-788 QVSDSISVN
+788 QVTDSISVN
-797 VGAKNVFDERP
+797 VGAKNVFDKQP
-808 AEWSIPQPGGGV
+808 AEWSITKPNGRV
-820 ITGRSPGYAGMIYPL
+820 ETGRSPGYAGMIYPL

-847 LRVSADF
+847 LRVSANF

>member
-1 MFKFNRRSS
+1 MFKFNRRMA
-10 IVEITAFAALL
+10 VFAALL
-21 PGLALFQPHPVTAQ
+21 PGLALFQPDPAVAQ
-35 TGSAEELEEL
+35 SGSAEELEEL

-67 SEADLQS
+67 SETDLQS

-153 GIAMK
+153 GIAMQ

-183 LADDPEARNLQVHL
+183 LSDDPEARNIQVHL

-205 DIWQVSGLLGTHL
+205 DIWQVSGLFGTHL

-251 GNRAVPNYPR
+251 GNRAVPNYPE
-261 DFAIVWGTP
+261 DFAIIWGTP
-270 IIENDYKFLVNA
+270 IIENDYKFLVNS
-282 AVETGENSE
+282 AVETGANSE

-318 YVDGNDNLLVAD
+318 FVDGNNNLLVAD

-346 NLAAMIENP
+346 NLQAMIQSP

-384 LRGEWNGVGY
+384 LRGEWNGIGY
-394 DVSVSLG
+394 DVSASFG
-401 RSEIQYIMRSSL
+401 RSEIQYVMRSSL

-440 FSYPIDLGLAS
+440 FTYPIDLGLAS

-511 YLDAEVDV
+511 YVDAEVDV
-519 SDNWL
+519 TENWL

-538 NTSNFKLATRFDLL
+538 NTSNVKLATRFDLS

-576 RSSTNFLDG
+576 RSSTNFLNG
-585 RLVENQQVSPTST
+585 RLVENQQVSPTSP
-598 VAVQKGGQALR
+598 VAAQKGGQALR

-622 GLGDLQVTLDYFRIE
+622 GIGDLQLTLDYFRIE
-637 VEDRLFLKQER
+637 VEDRLFLKQEV

-696 LGTSDF
+696 LGTTDF

-720 VPAEQIRELE
+720 VPPAQIRELE

-745 WNKWSLMLRGNWYDE
+745 WDKWSVMLRGNWYDE

-767 DYSIPPVVTPALF
+767 DYSIPPIVTPALF

-788 QVSDSISVN
+788 QVTDSISVN
-797 VGAKNVFDERP
+797 VGAKNVFDKRP

-835 NSAAGLNGGYYY
+835 NSVAGLNGGYYY
-847 LRVSADF
+847 LRVSANF

>member
-1 MFKFNRRSS
+1 MFKFNRRMA
-10 IVEITAFAALL
+10 VFAALL
-21 PGLALFQPHPVTAQ
+21 PGLALFQTDPVAAQ
-35 TGSAEELEEL
+35 SGAEELEEL

-183 LADDPEARNLQVHL
+183 LSDDPEARNIQVHL

-205 DIWQVSGLLGTHL
+205 DIWQVSGLFGTHL

-251 GNRAVPNYPR
+251 GNRAVPNYPE
-261 DFAIVWGTP
+261 DFAIIWGTP
-270 IIENDYKFLVNA
+270 IIEDDYKFLVNA

-318 YVDGNDNLLVAD
+318 FVDGNNNLLVAD
-330 TTTNGSGG
+330 TTSNGTGG

-346 NLAAMIENP
+346 NLQAMIQSP

-384 LRGEWNGVGY
+384 LRGQWNGIGY
-394 DVSVSLG
+394 DVSASFG
-401 RSEIQYIMRSSL
+401 RSEIQYVMRSSL

-440 FSYPIDLGLAS
+440 FTYPIDLGLAS

-511 YLDAEVDV
+511 YVDAEVDV
-519 SDNWL
+519 TENWL

-538 NTSNFKLATRFDLL
+538 NTSNFKLATRVDLS

-576 RSSTNFLDG
+576 RSSTNFLNG
-585 RLVENQQVSPTST
+585 RLVENQQVSPTSP
-598 VAVQKGGQALR
+598 VAAQKGGQTLR

-616 SVGVVW
+616 SVGLVW
-622 GLGDLQVTLDYFRIE
+622 GIGDLQLTLDYFRIE
-637 VEDRLFLKQER
+637 VEDRLFLKQEV

-696 LGTSDF
+696 LGTTDF

-720 VPAEQIRELE
+720 VPAAQIRELE
-730 EQLPDQRINLTALHT
+730 EQLPDQRLNLTALHT

-767 DYSIPPVVTPALF
+767 DYSIPPIVTPALF

-788 QVSDSISVN
+788 QVTDSISVN
-797 VGAKNVFDERP
+797 LGAKNVFDEQP

-847 LRVSADF
+847 LRVSANF

>member
-1 MFKFNRRSS
+1 MFKFNRRMA
-10 IVEITAFAALL
+10 VFAALL
-21 PGLALFQPHPVTAQ
+21 PGLALFQPNPAVAQ
-35 TGSAEELEEL
+35 SGSAEELEEL

-183 LADDPEARNLQVHL
+183 LSDDPEARNIQVHL

-205 DIWQVSGLLGTHL
+205 DIWQVSGLFGTHL

-239 VQDAGAQALIDA
+239 VQDAGALALIDA
-251 GNRAVPNYPR
+251 GNRAVPNYPE
-261 DFAIVWGTP
+261 DFAIIWGTP
-270 IIENDYKFLVNA
+270 IIENDYKFLINS
-282 AVETGENSE
+282 AVETGANSE

-318 YVDGNDNLLVAD
+318 FVDGNNNLLVAD

-346 NLAAMIENP
+346 NLQAMIQSP
-355 NCFVFNEV
+355 NCFVFNQV

-372 GGKVIDSNVVSG
+372 GGKVIDSNFVSG
-384 LRGEWNGVGY
+384 LRGEWNGIGY
-394 DVSVSLG
+394 DVSASFG
-401 RSEIQYIMRSSL
+401 RSEIQYVMRSSL

-440 FSYPIDLGLAS
+440 FTYPIDLGLAS

-511 YLDAEVDV
+511 YVDAEVDV
-519 SDNWL
+519 TENWL

-538 NTSNFKLATRFDLL
+538 NTSNFKLATRVDLS

-576 RSSTNFLDG
+576 RSSTNFLNG
-585 RLVENQQVSPTST
+585 RLVENQQVSPTSP
-598 VAVQKGGQALR
+598 VAAQKGGQALR

-616 SVGVVW
+616 SVGLVW
-622 GLGDLQVTLDYFRIE
+622 GIGDLQLTLDYFRIE
-637 VEDRLFLKQER
+637 VEDRLFLKQEV

-696 LGTSDF
+696 LGTTDF

-713 ERKANSS
+713 ERKASSS
-720 VPAEQIRELE
+720 VPAAQIRELE

-767 DYSIPPVVTPALF
+767 DYSIPPIVTPALF

-788 QVSDSISVN
+788 QVTDSISVN
-797 VGAKNVFDERP
+797 VGAKNVFDKQP

-847 LRVSADF
+847 LRVSANF